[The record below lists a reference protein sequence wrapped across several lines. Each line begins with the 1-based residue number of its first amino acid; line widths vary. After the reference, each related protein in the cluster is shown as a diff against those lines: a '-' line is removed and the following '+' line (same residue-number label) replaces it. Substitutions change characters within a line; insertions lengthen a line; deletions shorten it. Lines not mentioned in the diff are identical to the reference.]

1 MGFSARQRLALR
13 RNLDHRQVR
22 TREAHGREISY
33 IEGWYAISEAN
44 RIFGFDGWSRETIE
58 TKCVLVN
65 RRRNAMRH
73 GLTAATVV
81 PTMEDAEEFERF
93 AAAVRADYRPAST
106 VEHELVARL
115 TSLLWRL
122 RRSTLIET
130 NLFQLQ
136 GRLAMEQKLGARA
149 EPDTASPGMGILYRL
164 LRSPDTVAR
173 SQADSNTPELTKHN
187 ADAQNERESTSGYPN
202 PATIFLRLCNLN
214 SFPIERINRYET
226 ALWRQ
231 VAQTLFILDACKT
244 RLPCP
249 QPAGASTGQ

>member
-1 MGFSARQRLALR
+1 MASE
-13 RNLDHRQVR
+13 RQV
-22 TREAHGREISY
+22 S
-33 IEGWYAISEAN
+33 AN
-44 RIFGFDGWSRETIE
+44 RQNAAKSTGPITQNGKLQS
-58 TKCVLVN
+58 
-65 RRRNAMRH
+65 RRNAMRH

-81 PTMEDAEEFERF
+81 PAMEDAEEFERF

-164 LRSPDTVAR
+164 LRSPDCAFRGIV
-173 SQADSNTPELTKHN
+173 
-187 ADAQNERESTSGYPN
+187 STD
-202 PATIFLRLCNLN
+202 F
-214 SFPIERINRYET
+214 T
-226 ALWRQ
+226 A
-231 VAQTLFILDACKT
+231 
-244 RLPCP
+244 
-249 QPAGASTGQ
+249 S